1 MAERDFPAD
10 EVYDGYIQLENGV
23 GMMRLLITEF
33 REALD
38 ELLSDENASD
48 GECDINMPDDKPNY
62 NNSERLARL
71 KADIEKNP
79 SDYDVT
85 IPVGELAFST
95 FSMLADELMEKLPG
109 VKARVCAIRNDFFGN
124 TITVTGLITGIDL
137 ETQLKKRRESGIPLG
152 DRLLLS
158 SNMLRS
164 GEEVFL
170 DDMTVTD
177 IKNNLGINAVPIE
190 PCGYDLLE
198 AILNKN
204 YSMDRRNDE
213 GFVYVRA
220 FDR

>member
-1 MAERDFPAD
+1 
-10 EVYDGYIQLENGV
+10 
-23 GMMRLLITEF
+23 
-33 REALD
+33 
-38 ELLSDENASD
+38 
-48 GECDINMPDDKPNY
+48 
-62 NNSERLARL
+62 
-71 KADIEKNP
+71 
-79 SDYDVT
+79 
-85 IPVGELAFST
+85 
-95 FSMLADELMEKLPG
+95 MLVDELMEKLPG

-124 TITVTGLITGIDL
+124 TITVTGLITGTDL
-137 ETQLKKRRESGIPLG
+137 ETQLKKRREDGIPLG

-177 IKNNLGINAVPIE
+177 IKNNLGINAVPFE

-204 YSMDRRNDE
+204 YSMERRNDE